1 MAQPYDY
8 SLNIPS
14 PLQAFGQAFNVGAA
28 GQKAR
33 YAREDRADA
42 IAKKASDDAFIEA
55 MFAIPVQDR
64 TQDQYLRLGMINP
77 QIAELAQQQFDAL
90 SEQQQQNSFLDATQI
105 HTALRGSLLGETDFE
120 MVDQIFARRLDA
132 TKGNP
137 ALNKMWSDAREI
149 ARTDPEAAEAMVGAR
164 IATLPGGKEYFD
176 AMKTRG
182 EEARAVALDPQKRA
196 EQKLKVEKL
205 QDEIKFNKFEGFQL
219 MAEAGVDIN
228 SLVAEDSQIRGP
240 LEQIAKRQK
249 QLQLAE
255 KAKNTAAADKLQLE
269 IANLKNTAQ
278 EKAQTK
284 INDVNNAL
292 SGSDDLITFINKIL
306 EAGGSPTDSDSA
318 MYEVF
323 GTIAGALPSL
333 KQENV
338 NFEKMI
344 DTLKSKIY
352 LDKVALMRGTGP
364 LSDREGAKLET
375 AMRSLD
381 LRQGPQQAFDNLIEI
396 QELAVA
402 NQGLIKKKYG
412 DIPTLER
419 QAAGEPTRPQQT
431 ETVVTDTVLQ
441 VDF

>member
-14 PLQAFGQAFNVGAA
+14 PLQSFGQAFNVGAA
-28 GQKAR
+28 GQKAK
-33 YAREDRADA
+33 YAREDRETA
-42 IAKKASDDAFIEA
+42 IAKKESDDALVEGF
-55 MFAIPVQDR
+55 FAINIEDR

-77 QIAELAQQQFDAL
+77 QIAQLAQQQFDSL
-90 SEQQQQNSFLDATQI
+90 SERQQQNSFLDATQI

-149 ARTDPEAAEAMVGAR
+149 ARTDPEAAEAMVGSR
-164 IATLPGGKEYFD
+164 ISTLPGGKEYFD

-182 EEARAVALDPQKRA
+182 EEARAVALDPKRR
-196 EQKLKVEKL
+196 EEMKLKVEKL
-205 QDEIKFNKFEGFQL
+205 QDEIKFNELEVFQSL
-219 MAEAGVDIN
+219 VEAGVDIN

-255 KAKNTAAADKLQLE
+255 KAKNTAAVEKLQLE
-269 IANLKNTAQ
+269 ITNLKNTAQ

-284 INDVNNAL
+284 VNDVYNAL
-292 SGSDDLITFINKIL
+292 SGSDDLIGFINQIL
-306 EAGGSPTDSDSA
+306 EVGGDPKDTGSA
-318 MYEVF
+318 MHEVF
-323 GTIAGALPSL
+323 GSYAGALPTIQQ
-333 KQENV
+333 KNV
-338 NFEKMI
+338 DFEAMI
-344 DTLKSKIY
+344 ATLKSKIY

-375 AMRSLD
+375 AMRSLE
-381 LRQGPQQAFDNLIEI
+381 LRQSPEKRSTVTCLK
-396 QELAVA
+396 LKLPLLV
-402 NQGLIKKKYG
+402 NQLW
-412 DIPTLER
+412 LMR
-419 QAAGEPTRPQQT
+419 LR
-431 ETVVTDTVLQ
+431 
-441 VDF
+441 

>member
-33 YAREDRADA
+33 YAREDRAAA

-77 QIAELAQQQFDAL
+77 QIAELAQQQFDSL

-137 ALNKMWSDAREI
+137 ALNKMWSDARKI

-196 EQKLKVEKL
+196 EQKLKVERL

-228 SLVAEDSQIRGP
+228 SLVAEDAQIRGP
-240 LEQIAKRQK
+240 LEQMAKRQK

-255 KAKNTAAADKLQLE
+255 KDKNTAAAEKLQLE

-306 EAGGSPTDSDSA
+306 KAGGSPTDPDSA
-318 MYEVF
+318 MYQVF
-323 GTIAGALPSL
+323 GTIAGAVPSL
-333 KQENV
+333 DQENV

-344 DTLKSKIY
+344 ETLKSKIY

-375 AMRSLD
+375 AMRSLE
-381 LRQGPQQAFDNLIEI
+381 LRQGPKQAFDNLIEI

-419 QAAGEPTRPQQT
+419 QAAGESTRPQQT